1 MSGVQ
6 YVFGYGSLVATRDG
20 HVTQLRDHE
29 RRWGVA
35 MDNTRDLP
43 GYKYYVAP
51 DGTRPAV
58 FVAFLD
64 VAPAPGASVSGVCS
78 PVDLNALTR
87 ARRARAQLRAPRR
100 HRAARRPARPDVG
113 LRGFGGR
120 PRAPGPRRGDR
131 DGRHRRRLPA
141 RGPRRRS
148 GHSPRWTP
156 ATCPCARYGAS
167 TSSPAS
173 LRSSPFER
181 PPLLRRSAARTARR
195 RASPTT
201 SRARSS
207 SRPPAGVRWI
217 ARLRRSCACGAA
229 LGQPGRLE
237 LVDDL
242 RPSCSGRCPWRP
254 RAPAG

>member
-51 DGTRPAV
+51 DGSRPAV

-87 ARRARAQLRAPRR
+87 LDERERNYERR
-100 HRAARRPARPDVG
+100 DVTA
-113 LRGFGGR
+113 LLAD
-120 PRAPGPRRGDR
+120 PPGPTWAYVGSAAGRERLARGVATATAVIADDYLRVVR
-131 DGRHRRRLPA
+131 DGV
-141 RGPRRRS
+141 
-148 GHSPRWTP
+148 
-156 ATCPCARYGAS
+156 GAL
-167 TSSPAS
+167 AS
-173 LRSSPFER
+173 LDPGDLPVR
-181 PPLLRRSAARTARR
+181 PLRR
-195 RASPTT
+195 
-201 SRARSS
+201 
-207 SRPPAGVRWI
+207 
-217 ARLRRSCACGAA
+217 
-229 LGQPGRLE
+229 
-237 LVDDL
+237 VDL
-242 RPSCSGRCPWRP
+242 
-254 RAPAG
+254 